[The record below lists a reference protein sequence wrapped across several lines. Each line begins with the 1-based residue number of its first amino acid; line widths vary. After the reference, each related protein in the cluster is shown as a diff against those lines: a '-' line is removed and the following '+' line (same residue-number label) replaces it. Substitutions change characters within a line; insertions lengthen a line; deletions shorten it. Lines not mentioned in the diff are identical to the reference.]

1 MNTGELSTGAWRGR
15 LPVPVSRR
23 PRAWWRMGGIGWI
36 LVFWA
41 GVVWGETPRFRVAT
55 YNVANYILQEG
66 TGRPVKTPES
76 RARVCAAIHAMA
88 PDVLVLQ
95 EMGGSAALEEL
106 RDRLKGEGLEYPWAE
121 IVPGWDTNIQV
132 AVLSRFPIVSRRHHT
147 NESYLLAGRRLH
159 VSRGIAEV
167 DVELPSGYRFTL
179 FGVHLKSRRPVGVAD
194 EAEMRLQEA
203 RILRAKIEERLSA
216 EPDANLLV
224 AGDFNDVKNS
234 RPVRTL
240 LGSGRIRLTDTRPAE
255 RNGDTVPALRPRSD
269 PPRITWTHFYEA
281 EDSYS
286 RVDYILL
293 SRGMTR
299 EWVPE
304 ETYVLAFPDW
314 GLASDHRP
322 VVATFVGADR

>member
-1 MNTGELSTGAWRGR
+1 MVSIVWVLALWAVVASGEA
-15 LPVPVSRR
+15 PK
-23 PRAWWRMGGIGWI
+23 
-36 LVFWA
+36 
-41 GVVWGETPRFRVAT
+41 FRVAT
-55 YNVANYILQEG
+55 YNVANYILREG
-66 TGRPVKTPES
+66 TGRPVKSPES
-76 RARVCAAIHAMA
+76 RAQVCAAIRALA

-95 EMGGSAALEEL
+95 EMGGSDALEEL
-106 RDRLKGEGLEYPWAE
+106 RGRLKGEGLDYPWAE

-132 AVLSRFPIVSRRHHT
+132 AVLSRFPIVARRHHT

-167 DVELPSGYRFTL
+167 DIEVASAYRFTL

-216 EPDANLLV
+216 QPEANLLV
-224 AGDFNDVKNS
+224 AGDLNDVKNS
-234 RPVRTL
+234 RPVRTI

-269 PPRITWTHFYEA
+269 PPRITWTHFYEP

-286 RVDYILL
+286 RVDYVLL

-322 VVATFVGADR
+322 VLATFVAEDR